1 MKFLIDAQLPP
12 ALKFVFLNRGYEAYH
27 TLDLPRQNDT
37 SDQEILVL
45 AEKEGYVVITKDK
58 DFYNSFVLKHQPK
71 KLILVRVGNIRIKDL
86 KAVFENNFDK
96 LLHLLNYK
104 DLVIVGIDRIDIT
117 I

>member
-12 ALKFVFLNRGYEAYH
+12 ALKFVFLDRGYEAYH
-27 TLDLPRQNDT
+27 TLDLPRRNDT

-45 AEKEGYVVITKDK
+45 AEKEKYVVITKDK
-58 DFYNSFVLKHQPK
+58 DFYNSFILKRQPQ

-86 KAVFENNFDK
+86 KAIFENNFDK